1 MNGPL
6 RKWQERQR
14 RDEIKR
20 GFAWAA
26 EQLLSKKATPD
37 GLRRRCVDC
46 MDQGPFDAGAL
57 DAVRAYE
64 EIGAALATAAAND
77 VLAERERQKSAEGWT
92 PEHDDEH
99 DDGSLAQ
106 AAACYLLNAQ
116 SIPFSCGNSTI
127 WPWAREWWKPKDR
140 RRDLVRAGAL
150 ILAEIE
156 RLDRAAAVGAP

>member
-1 MNGPL
+1 MSEKQLWEAL
-6 RKWQERQR
+6 REVK
-14 RDEIKR
+14 
-20 GFAWAA
+20 A
-26 EQLLSKKATPD
+26 ATPPSM
-37 GLRRRCVDC
+37 VPQV
-46 MDQGPFDAGAL
+46 MAL
-57 DAVRAYE
+57 QAAIETEIAALKKQPTFVQHRAQLEQEWCEVRT
-64 EIGAALATAAAND
+64 LATAAAKD